1 MRKIKLFIASSFDG
15 YIAREDGSVDWLFT
29 DNDYGYLEF
38 YDSIDTVLMGR
49 KTYDKA
55 LDFEEYPF
63 KGKKNYVFSHNA
75 SVKTKDKD
83 VEFSSDIVGF
93 VRHLI
98 RLKGRDI
105 WLVGGSDI
113 ISIFLNS
120 ALIDEIILSIH
131 PIVLAKCIPLFRNI
145 QRQLNLKLTKSI
157 SYESGLIQSHYDVKK

>member
-1 MRKIKLFIASSFDG
+1 MQAIH
-15 YIAREDGSVDWLFT
+15 T
-29 DNDYGYLEF
+29 
-38 YDSIDTVLMGR
+38 
-49 KTYDKA
+49 KA

-75 SVKTKDKD
+75 GVKTKNKD

-113 ISIFLNS
+113 ISIFLNAS
-120 ALIDEIILSIH
+120 LE
-131 PIVLAKCIPLFRNI
+131 
-145 QRQLNLKLTKSI
+145 T
-157 SYESGLIQSHYDVKK
+157 